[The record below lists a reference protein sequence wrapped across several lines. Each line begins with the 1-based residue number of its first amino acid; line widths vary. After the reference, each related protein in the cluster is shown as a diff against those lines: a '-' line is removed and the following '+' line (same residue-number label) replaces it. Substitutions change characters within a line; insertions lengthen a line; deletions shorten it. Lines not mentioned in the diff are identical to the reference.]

1 MLFGVLTVCSPSFFA
16 ERFADGN
23 AFSRHRIADRVIIL
37 RNQPEL
43 IRIFLGEEDQ
53 PVPEL
58 FAVGVDGGGIT
69 AFVES
74 DDRFPFG

>member
-1 MLFGVLTVCSPSFFA
+1 MFFGVLTVCAPPLLA
-16 ERFADGN
+16 ERFTDGN

-58 FAVGVDGGGIT
+58 FAVGVDGGGCDAVHSRI
-69 AFVES
+69 
-74 DDRFPFG
+74 